1 MQFFLALA
9 VLCGIVFAADLDL
22 VRIDVA
28 TKEEIVQLD
37 HMGVVINQVHP
48 DHVVAEIEEH
58 MYTTLATRGFTV
70 VLLQKNITEVYRQNS
85 MIKSSRGEYLTYSQ
99 YVDSMIALATNHPDI
114 CHLDT
119 LGCSHL
125 NRLLLAMKVSDSAA
139 VDEDEPALHFEGNI
153 HGDEKI
159 SWAVNFCML
168 SYLVENYPADTLVQR
183 LVDTREIWIAP
194 LVNPDGY
201 VADSRYNSR
210 SVDLNRNWGWMWGDE
225 WACGSDF
232 FSENESWRFV
242 EHFWR
247 HPFTSYASY
256 HSGTMYLS
264 EPWSYTSY
272 LQPPEQDLIRHLSIG
287 YNYFTGYPY
296 GQGSIG
302 MYPINGASK
311 DYNYGCGGEM
321 SWSIEVCDIKTPH
334 PDSIDVIF
342 ARDCPAMMYLMHKAG
357 QGIHGIVTDSVLGDP
372 GPPLRA
378 LVYVSPSN
386 YPSYSCEVLGDFHRF
401 YLPGT
406 YDVTVMSPGYEPKTI
421 PDVVVPSGTPDSSVF
436 LDVRL
441 VPNESLFVYATEV
454 LGSRYVS
461 MSSNLTYPVWALGPH
476 DGQAYQLDASKWIAL
491 RFFRPIYDLQ
501 GDDLFVYRSSGSG
514 VATVKVSND
523 WRGSWQTLG
532 TANSAISQFDISS
545 TGLESAHYVRLE
557 ASSQFMLDAVEAPQV
572 TPGIAE
578 SEYFADEKNAAFTVS
593 PTVLRKNIMLSVS
606 NPSAHAIKIRLF
618 NLLGQEVDRYF
629 VKPGQGGVVLSGLPA
644 GVYFLSASEGKT
656 IRRIVLID

>member
-1 MQFFLALA
+1 MKCFLFILII
-9 VLCGIVFAADLDL
+9 CGITFAGDLDL

-28 TKEEIVQLD
+28 DKDEIVQLD
-37 HMGVVINQVHP
+37 LMGVVINQVHP
-48 DHVVAEIEEH
+48 DHVIAEIEVH
-58 MYTTLATRGFTV
+58 MYPLLATRGFNV
-70 VLLQKNITEVYRQNS
+70 KSIQKNITDVYRQNS
-85 MIKSSRGEYLTYSQ
+85 MIKSSRGQYLTYAQ
-99 YVDSMIALATNHPDI
+99 YVDSMIALAVNHPDI

-119 LGCSHL
+119 LGYSHL
-125 NRLLLAMKVSDSAA
+125 NRLLLAMKVSDSVH

-168 SYLVENYPADTLVQR
+168 SYLVENYPTDTLVQR

-201 VADSRYNSR
+201 VASSRYNSR
-210 SVDLNRNWGWMWGDE
+210 GVDLNRNWGWMWGNAY
-225 WACGSDF
+225 ACGNDF
-232 FSENESWRFV
+232 FSENESWKFV

-272 LQPPEQDLIRHLSIG
+272 LQPPEQSLIRHLSIG

-302 MYPINGASK
+302 MYPINGCSK
-311 DYNYGCGGEM
+311 DYNHGCGGEI

-342 ARDCPAMMYLMHKAG
+342 ARDRPAMMYLMDKAG
-357 QGIHGIVTDSVLGDP
+357 QGIHGIVTDSLQGDP

-378 LVYVSPSN
+378 LIYVAPHN
-386 YPSYSCEVLGDFHRF
+386 YPSYSCGVLGDFHRF

-421 PDVVVPSGTPDSSVF
+421 PGVVVPSGTPDSSVF

-441 VPNESLFVYATEV
+441 VPNQNLPIYATEV
-454 LGSRYVS
+454 FGTRYVS

-476 DGQAYQLDASKWIAL
+476 DNQAYQLDATKWIVL
-491 RFFRPIYDLQ
+491 RFFHLIHDVPGNDI
-501 GDDLFVYRSSGSG
+501 FVYRSAGSG
-514 VATVKVSND
+514 AATVKVSND

-532 TANSAISQFDISS
+532 TANNAISEFDISI
-545 TGLESAHYVRLE
+545 TGLESARYVRLE

-572 TPGIAE
+572 TPGIA
-578 SEYFADEKNAAFTVS
+578 KNQNLRDRKSVAFTVS
-593 PTVLRKNIMLSVS
+593 PTVLRRENLLNIC
-606 NPSAHAIKIRLF
+606 NPSAHAIEIRFF
-618 NLLGQEVDRYF
+618 NLLGQEVDKYSIE
-629 VKPGQGGVVLSGLPA
+629 PGQGGVMLSDLPA
-644 GVYFLSASEGKT
+644 GVYFLRASDGEIT
-656 IRRIVLID
+656 RRIVLID